1 MQNLS
6 ADTEKLMNQQK
17 KLFEAMN
24 TMMPLVSKAQ
34 DMLQGLDMGKI
45 GQMVDMTKSMPKM

>member
-1 MQNLS
+1 M
-6 ADTEKLMNQQK
+6 TQQK

-45 GQMVDMTKSMPKM
+45 GQMVNMTKKNA